1 MSPIP
6 EFLQAIKN
14 CQEELSKA
22 RNEAGKVKSDPQIV
36 EQHFANIIN
45 ILEPFVPP
53 HLVQ

>member
-1 MSPIP
+1 MPPIP

-22 RNEAGKVKSDPQIV
+22 RTEAGKVESDPQVV
-36 EQHFANIIN
+36 EQHFANIID

-53 HLVQ
+53 RSVQ